1 LKSLGE
7 RAFLVPNLSSGLIEE
22 AALAALAPAGCAPG
36 VAEASAWACGW
47 LEAVGYPGLAM
58 LAEALET
65 TPRADRQKALS
76 SEYGLVDTGHLS
88 CVFIGA
94 QLLEMAR
101 AQGRVVLMQA
111 RHGLYLVPFSVR
123 DNIGIGCPV
132 DPSFA
137 LGGVRERNPYLE
149 KLARSAEFGIEVSPD
164 VLERLAKAV

>member
-1 LKSLGE
+1 M
-7 RAFLVPNLSSGLIEE
+7 ANLSSGLIEE

-36 VAEASAWACGW
+36 VAEASAWACAW
-47 LEAVGYPGLAM
+47 LESVGYPGLGL

-65 TPRADRQKALS
+65 TPREGRQMTIS
-76 SEYGLVDTGHLS
+76 SEYGLVDTGNVS

-94 QLLEMAR
+94 QLLEMAKT
-101 AQGRVVLMQA
+101 QGRVVLMQA

-149 KLARSAEFGIEVSPD
+149 KLAHAAEHGIEVAPD

>member
-1 LKSLGE
+1 M
-7 RAFLVPNLSSGLIEE
+7 PNLSSGLIEE
-22 AALAALAPAGCAPG
+22 TALAALAPAGCAPG
-36 VAEASAWACGW
+36 VAQASAWACAW
-47 LEAVGYPGLAM
+47 LESVGYPGLSL

-65 TPRADRQKALS
+65 TPREGRQVALS
-76 SEYGLVDTGHLS
+76 SEYGLVDTGNVS
-88 CVFIGA
+88 CVFIGL
-94 QLLEMAR
+94 QLLEMAK
-101 AQGRVVLMQA
+101 AQGRVVLMQV

-149 KLARSAEFGIEVSPD
+149 KLAHAAEHGIEVAPD

>member
-1 LKSLGE
+1 M
-7 RAFLVPNLSSGLIEE
+7 PNLSSGLIEE
-22 AALAALAPAGCAPG
+22 AALAALASSGCAPG
-36 VAEASAWACGW
+36 VAEASAWACAW
-47 LEAVGYPGLAM
+47 LESVGYPGLGL

-65 TPRADRQKALS
+65 TPREGRQMVLS
-76 SEYGLVDTGHLS
+76 SEYGLVDTGNVS
-88 CVFIGA
+88 CVFIGL

-101 AQGRVVLMQA
+101 EQGRVVLMQA

-149 KLARSAEFGIEVSPD
+149 KLARSAEFGIEVAPD

>member
-1 LKSLGE
+1 M
-7 RAFLVPNLSSGLIEE
+7 PNLSSGLIEE

-36 VAEASAWACGW
+36 VAQVSAWACGW
-47 LEAVGYPGLAM
+47 LESVGYPGLSM

-65 TPRADRQKALS
+65 TPREGRQVALS
-76 SEYGLVDTGHLS
+76 SEYGLVDTGNVS
-88 CVFIGA
+88 CVFIAA
-94 QLLEMAR
+94 QLLDMAR

-111 RHGLYLVPFSVR
+111 RHGLYLLPFSVAQG
-123 DNIGIGCPV
+123 IGIGCPV

-149 KLARSAEFGIEVSPD
+149 KLARSAEAGIEVAPD